1 MPYYPP
7 PAAAATSVIQP
18 LSQVWYDDFS
28 TDRTSTDYD
37 LAGGGNIVVSSGSV
51 RVSVTGAE
59 GQIVPKATKYT
70 PGGVSD
76 GVAQL
81 KVSPVSTVTGSILN
95 LIFNTSGNN
104 VLFSWDLGANTWT
117 SFKNLATV
125 VTTSSFTEVGSYTP
139 TAGTPFWVRWMRKGG
154 LLVALIYTVDP
165 RLNPDTVPVKGVYQT
180 VAGPADT
187 TPLRAGFSL
196 QAAATGNLLAD
207 DFRAWV

>member
-1 MPYYPP
+1 MPAFP
-7 PAAAATSVIQP
+7 PAASSSIVQP

-37 LAGGGNIVVSSGSV
+37 LAGGGNIVVSSGSA

-59 GQIVPKATKYT
+59 GQIVPKATKYM
-70 PGGVSD
+70 PGAVGD

-81 KVSPVSTVTGSILN
+81 KISPVTSVTGSILN

-104 VLFSWDLGANTWT
+104 VLLIWDLGANTWT
-117 SFKNLATV
+117 SFKNIASV
-125 VTTSSFTEVGSYTP
+125 VTASAFTEVGSYTP
-139 TAGTPFWVRWMRKGG
+139 TAGTPFWVRWMRKSQ
-154 LLVALIYTVDP
+154 LAVALIYTVDP
-165 RLNPDTVPVKGVYQT
+165 RLNPDAVPVKGVYQT
-180 VAGPADT
+180 VVGPADT

-207 DFRAWV
+207 DFRAWA